1 MSTEPRLSG
10 AILTDQLVVMRNR
23 FGAPLVDRAVES
35 LSFEDQHE
43 VRSLTSIGWTTAAL
57 ACRLKTAV
65 AQEAKMEPL
74 ELQRWVVQEGVR
86 KTVNGVW
93 KLLARLVSDDQLIKR
108 APLLYSKTFD
118 RGVMTVTVPRSGQAI
133 AQIVGW
139 PAIPEFD
146 IVGLLA
152 GIEAVFASFDRPK
165 TRGTF
170 ERTTDGVIFRIDW
183 DSAARKS
190 G

>member
-1 MSTEPRLSG
+1 
-10 AILTDQLVVMRNR
+10 
-23 FGAPLVDRAVES
+23 
-35 LSFEDQHE
+35 
-43 VRSLTSIGWTTAAL
+43 
-57 ACRLKTAV
+57 
-65 AQEAKMEPL
+65 MEPL

-86 KTVNGVW
+86 KTINGVW

-108 APLLYSKTFD
+108 SPLLYSKTFD
-118 RGVMTVTVPRSGQAI
+118 RGVMTITVPRSGQAI

-139 PAIPEFD
+139 PGIPEFD

-152 GIEAVFASFDRPK
+152 GIEAVFASFDRPR

-170 ERTTDGVIFRIDW
+170 ERTSDGVTFRIEW
-183 DSAARKS
+183 DAAARKS